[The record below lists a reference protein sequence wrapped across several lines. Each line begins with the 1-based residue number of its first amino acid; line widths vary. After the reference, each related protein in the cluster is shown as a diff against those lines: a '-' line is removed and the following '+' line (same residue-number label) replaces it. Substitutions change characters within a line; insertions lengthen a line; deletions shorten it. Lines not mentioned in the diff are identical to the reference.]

1 MQSTRLAVSL
11 SEVRAAWWQMN
22 RVIWPM
28 VKAALEAGERLV
40 LELRPEK
47 RSDQENR
54 LLHLLITAVSQQLEW
69 AGAPRDVET
78 WKRLLVAA
86 WSRAA
91 GEDPVVL
98 LPALDGH
105 GVDIVYRKTSKLSRR
120 ECADLIEY
128 VYAWG
133 AQAGVRFPEREE
145 IPA

>member
-1 MQSTRLAVSL
+1 MGTRLSVPMRDLRSAY
-11 SEVRAAWWQMN
+11 WQMN

-40 LELRPEK
+40 LELRAET
-47 RSDQENR
+47 RSSQENR

-69 AGAPRDVET
+69 AGAKRDAET

-86 WSRAA
+86 WSRASGDGA
-91 GEDPVVL
+91 LV

-120 ECADLIEY
+120 ECAELIEY

-133 AQAGVRFPEREE
+133 AEHGVHFPAREE
-145 IPA
+145 VVA